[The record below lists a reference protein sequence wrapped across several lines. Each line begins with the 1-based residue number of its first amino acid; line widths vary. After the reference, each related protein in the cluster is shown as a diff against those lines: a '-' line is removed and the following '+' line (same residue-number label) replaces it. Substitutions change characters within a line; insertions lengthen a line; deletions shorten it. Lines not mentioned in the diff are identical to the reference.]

1 MKHKLHNHKIKSL
14 KTRLYEIEKLLDKMS
29 RQSRRQVKDLI
40 RSWVDWWAN
49 IKEKTMPKVNG
60 KRFAYSKAGKKAAK
74 SYAKKTGKK
83 VTGSKKKK
91 Y

>member
-1 MKHKLHNHKIKSL
+1 
-14 KTRLYEIEKLLDKMS
+14 MS
-29 RQSRRQVKDLI
+29 RRSKQQGKCWIRR
-40 RSWVDWWAN
+40 WVDWWAN